1 MELLLHLK
9 SVSTCTREDNVTDEQ
24 KTEEPRVKLLVLST
38 CLQCKALMDLL
49 REHQV
54 TFEAT
59 NIDLLEKAER
69 EDLLLR
75 MEPYN
80 EKKAF
85 PVAFI
90 GNKAIVGFQKKVILA
105 ELEVTDGC

>member
-1 MELLLHLK
+1 
-9 SVSTCTREDNVTDEQ
+9 VSEEQ
-24 KTEEPRVKLLVLST
+24 TTEPRVKLLVLST
-38 CLQCKALMDLL
+38 CLQCKALMELL
-49 REHQV
+49 REHEV

-59 NIDLLEKAER
+59 NIDLLEQQER
-69 EDLLLR
+69 EELLRR

-105 ELEVTDGC
+105 ELGVADGC

>member
-1 MELLLHLK
+1 ME
-9 SVSTCTREDNVTDEQ
+9 
-24 KTEEPRVKLLVLST
+24 
-38 CLQCKALMDLL
+38 LL
-49 REHQV
+49 REHEV

-59 NIDLLEKAER
+59 NIDLLEQQER
-69 EDLLLR
+69 EELLRR

-105 ELEVTDGC
+105 ELGVADGC

>member
-1 MELLLHLK
+1 MSE
-9 SVSTCTREDNVTDEQ
+9 EQ
-24 KTEEPRVKLLVLST
+24 TTEPRVKLLVLST
-38 CLQCKALMDLL
+38 CLQCKALIELL
-49 REHQV
+49 QEHKV

-59 NIDLLEKAER
+59 NIDLLEQQER
-69 EDLLLR
+69 EELLRR

-105 ELEVTDGC
+105 ELGVADGC